1 MMLST
6 FVINLLNE
14 WQIEDLPINVLIDG
28 KYYDISS
35 FYFDKEIN
43 EYMLEIG
50 YPIDY
55 DTRSHVIKVKRS
67 D

>member
-1 MMLST
+1 MMLSA

-35 FYFDKEIN
+35 FYFDKEVN
-43 EYMLEIG
+43 EYMLEIDH
-50 YPIDY
+50 PIDY

>member
-1 MMLST
+1 MMLSA

-35 FYFDKEIN
+35 FYFDKEVN
-43 EYMLEIG
+43 EYMLEIDH
-50 YPIDY
+50 PIDY
-55 DTRSHVIKVKRS
+55 DTRSCVIKVKKG